1 MQCRKRSID
10 RSARRRQEDYE
21 AFQHTR
27 PVQEN
32 ISRTEAL
39 ETFAPWERALVLI
52 MVNRITTRN
61 TDNKQDYLPERHFHF
76 PARGHVRV
84 LIIARKPTQPTE
96 SSGIRG
102 SWLSSLQLFRHRT
115 PGHRPS

>member
-1 MQCRKRSID
+1 
-10 RSARRRQEDYE
+10 
-21 AFQHTR
+21 
-27 PVQEN
+27 
-32 ISRTEAL
+32 
-39 ETFAPWERALVLI
+39 

-102 SWLSSLQLFRHRT
+102 S
-115 PGHRPS
+115 